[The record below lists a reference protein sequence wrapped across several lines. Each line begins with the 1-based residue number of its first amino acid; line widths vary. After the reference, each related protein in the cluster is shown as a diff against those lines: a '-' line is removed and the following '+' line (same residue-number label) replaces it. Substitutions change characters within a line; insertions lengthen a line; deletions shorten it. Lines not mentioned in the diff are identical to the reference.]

1 MKRYLRNILL
11 EYNVGDEESQAR
23 DDNEGHPKDA
33 YQVVRVPGYTRV
45 GRKACLK
52 KNVFLVELIIQ
63 KDIGFR
69 LNISKKG
76 IMTSFYLFNSAIF
89 FETFDFFV
97 KKRV

>member
-1 MKRYLRNILL
+1 MS
-11 EYNVGDEESQAR
+11 E
-23 DDNEGHPKDA
+23 
-33 YQVVRVPGYTRV
+33 
-45 GRKACLK
+45 

-63 KDIGFR
+63 KDIG

-97 KKRV
+97 KKLVRNFGACKRVKVRRLLHQSVHRQTLVLSAVEDADNAAKMLLAAILHRQ